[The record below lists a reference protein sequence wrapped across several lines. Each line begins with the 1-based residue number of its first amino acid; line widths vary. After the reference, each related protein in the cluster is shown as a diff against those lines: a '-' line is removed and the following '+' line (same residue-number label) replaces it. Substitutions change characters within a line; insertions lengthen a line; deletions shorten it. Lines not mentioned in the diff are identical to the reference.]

1 MLTKNMANA
10 LTVSRLLLIPVV
22 FKLILEDSPFAVL
35 VFGIAALTDLF
46 DGYLAR
52 RANNVTEL
60 GRLLDPLV
68 DRLLIAGVV
77 IALFLKHQEP
87 PLWALA
93 VLLTRDFILL
103 TGMAILRQ
111 RGHDIRVTFIGK
123 AATAILSVAIFLMV
137 ARVDFGIMLFY
148 AGLVLYIVAGFDY
161 LARGMNLLYSER

>member
-1 MLTKNMANA
+1 MANA
-10 LTVSRLLLIPVV
+10 LTFCRLLLIPVV
-22 FKLILEDSPFAVL
+22 FKLILQDSPLAVL

-52 RANNVTEL
+52 RTNKVTEL
-60 GRLLDPLV
+60 GRLLDPFV

-77 IALFLKHQEP
+77 IALVLKYQEP

-93 VLLTRDFILL
+93 ILLTRDFIIL
-103 TGMAILRQ
+103 TGMAILRK
-111 RGHDIRVTFIGK
+111 RGHDMRVTYIGK

-137 ARVDFGIMLFY
+137 ARVDFAIVLFY
-148 AGLVLYIVAGFDY
+148 GGLVIYIGSGFDY